1 MTIEII
7 MILKN
12 FLGHFSVSFPEG
24 SMFAFAVI
32 KHVSKLGSGFSNT
45 SSLTTLYSSKGI
57 VLFAS

>member
-1 MTIEII
+1 

-12 FLGHFSVSFPEG
+12 VLGHFSVSFPEG

-57 VLFAS
+57 VLFAG